1 MSTVKKQIVPI
12 TVAGKGT
19 GVVQQITVG
28 GTSNHHEFRT
38 DTYTAFGGQDASPS
52 PLSYVL
58 GALTGCNQITAQLV
72 AKDLGVELGT
82 FRASAVGDLD
92 PSVLAGGAEGNANF
106 DRVVFEVEVETDADD
121 EQFARLQAETERRC
135 PVTQLYVRSGLEY
148 VTSWTRVPL
157 PVGAE
162 A

>member
-1 MSTVKKQIVPI
+1 M
-12 TVAGKGT
+12 
-19 GVVQQITVG
+19 
-28 GTSNHHEFRT
+28 
-38 DTYTAFGGQDASPS
+38 
-52 PLSYVL
+52 L

-106 DRVVFEVEVETDADD
+106 ERVVFEVEVETDADD

-157 PVGAE
+157 PVAAE